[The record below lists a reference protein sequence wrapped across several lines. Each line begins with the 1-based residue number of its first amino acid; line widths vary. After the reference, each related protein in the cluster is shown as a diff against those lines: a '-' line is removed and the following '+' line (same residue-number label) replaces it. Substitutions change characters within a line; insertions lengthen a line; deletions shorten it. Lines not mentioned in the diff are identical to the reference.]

1 MGILNIMTKQM
12 RLETD
17 LNVICYTAKA
27 VTAAKPL

>member
-1 MGILNIMTKQM
+1 MTKQM

-17 LNVICYTAKA
+17 LNVICYTAKS